1 MKVFRL
7 LLFIMT
13 AAVFV
18 SQGCKPEDEMPP
30 VVEIPF
36 WKKVQGNYTVTD
48 LGTMNQYQMSIE
60 IITDTTFLPS
70 SQMEI
75 NDTII
80 LRNFN
85 NQFPILKSKYQ
96 TCMTT
101 NNENCLSIGSEYGIR
116 DYANN
121 RWVVVTYDDPAT
133 TFEEMTWKNGE
144 ITFNFHMFNTLWWL
158 PDGTTYHDTL
168 IKQRAVRIGNL

>member
-7 LLFIMT
+7 LIFIMT

-18 SQGCKPEDEMPP
+18 SQGCKSEDEKPL

-36 WKKVQGNYTVTD
+36 WKIVQGNYTVTD
-48 LGTMNQYQMSIE
+48 LGTMVQYQMSIE

-101 NNENCLSIGSEYGIR
+101 NNENCLSIGSDYGIR
-116 DYANN
+116 DYADN

-133 TFEEMTWKNGE
+133 TVEEMT
-144 ITFNFHMFNTLWWL
+144 
-158 PDGTTYHDTL
+158 
-168 IKQRAVRIGNL
+168 